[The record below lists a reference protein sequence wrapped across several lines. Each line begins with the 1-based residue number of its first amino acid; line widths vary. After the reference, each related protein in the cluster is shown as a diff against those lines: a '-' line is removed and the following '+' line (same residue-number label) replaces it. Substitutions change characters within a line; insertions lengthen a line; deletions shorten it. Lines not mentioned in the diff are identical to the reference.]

1 MTGHAGTLLRD
12 ARAAKGLCQWEA
24 AKAAGISPTYL
35 SRLENGAELVPP
47 AAAAR
52 LGRVLGLDAGE
63 LLRAPRPPRRA
74 PAVAPSPVALVATFR
89 NIPATCP
96 CDWAMT
102 FSKRRPSGWELARA
116 LPACIHHKSGA
127 RA

>member
-47 AAAAR
+47 GAAAR
-52 LGRVLGLDAGE
+52 LGHALGLDPAD

-74 PAVAPSPVALVATFR
+74 PSLTTAPAASVATFR

-116 LPACIHHKSGA
+116 VPACMHHKNGA

>member
-12 ARAAKGLCQWEA
+12 ARAAKGLRQWEA
-24 AKAAGISPTYL
+24 ARQAGISAPRL
-35 SRLENGAELVPP
+35 SALENGTDIVRPGDAR
-47 AAAAR
+47 R
-52 LGRVLGLDAGE
+52 LGHVLGIDAGE

-74 PAVAPSPVALVATFR
+74 PAVSPSPVALAATFR

-102 FSKRRPSGWELARA
+102 FEKRRPSGWELARA
-116 LPACIHHKSGA
+116 VPACIHHKSGA